1 MMRVYLDTNYPKNLA
16 EALRLI
22 HAMQLSSTV
31 EIIRTQDIKEVE
43 TSNSVL
49 FLFDRSKKGLDIVT
63 EKHFEAG
70 YRVFAFKLNST
81 EKINFFDLSLSLL
94 RLWPKILEEINADT
108 QPFVFT
114 YNYNGKT
121 LSKVKTTQESVA
133 A

>member
-1 MMRVYLDTNYPKNLA
+1 MYLDNNYPKNLA

-22 HAMQLSSTV
+22 HALQRPQEY
-31 EIIRTQDIKEVE
+31 EIVRTQDLKEAD
-43 TSNSVL
+43 TDNSVL

-81 EKINFFDLSLSLL
+81 DKINFFDLSLSLL
-94 RLWPKILEEINADT
+94 RLWPRILEAIVGET
-108 QPFVFT
+108 EPFVFT

-121 LSKVKTTQESVA
+121 LSKVKGKQENVA

>member
-1 MMRVYLDTNYPKNLA
+1 MRVYLDTNYPKNLA

-22 HAMQLSSTV
+22 HALQLPQAI
-31 EIIRTQDIKEVE
+31 EIVRTQDIKEADAA
-43 TSNSVL
+43 SSIL
-49 FLFDRSKKGLDIVT
+49 FLFDQSKKGLDVVT

-81 EKINFFDLSLSLL
+81 DKINFFDLSLSLL
-94 RLWPKILEEINADT
+94 RLWPRILDT
-108 QPFVFT
+108 ITAETEPFVFT

-121 LSKVKTTQESVA
+121 LTKVKGRQENVA